1 MTRHAVILSERVRK
15 QLIPTLLGMSIFLGS
30 CGVYTFKDISIPA
43 DIKTVKLHFIENKAR
58 YVNPQLSP
66 RLTNKLQD
74 KIVGQTRLTRVEGED
89 ADWVISG
96 YISDYSV
103 VTSGISS
110 QQASTNRLTVGA
122 HIVLKDNKTLKDEE
136 YDVTKSFEFSATQT
150 IQQAEAALGDQI
162 IQGLSDE
169 IFNRLFSNW

>member
-1 MTRHAVILSERVRK
+1 MKKIFVPKVLLILSLV
-15 QLIPTLLGMSIFLGS
+15 TLLSS
-30 CGVYTFKDISIPA
+30 CGIYTFKDVSIPP

-58 YVNPQLSP
+58 YVNPGLSP

-74 KIVGQTRLTRVEGED
+74 KIVGQTRLTKTDSED

-96 YISDYSV
+96 YVSEYNV

-122 HIVLKDNKTLKDEE
+122 HIVLKDNKTGKDNE
-136 YDVTKSFEFSATQT
+136 YDVTKSFEYSATQT
-150 IQQAEAALGDQI
+150 LQQAEAQLADQI
-162 IQGLSDE
+162 VQGLTDE